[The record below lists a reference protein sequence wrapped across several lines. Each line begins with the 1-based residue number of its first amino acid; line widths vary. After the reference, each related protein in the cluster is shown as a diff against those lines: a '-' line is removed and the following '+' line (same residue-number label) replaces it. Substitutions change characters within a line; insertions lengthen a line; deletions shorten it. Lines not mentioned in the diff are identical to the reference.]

1 MFRFFLFFSLILTLI
16 NYRFCGYLCSL
27 KLLSLYFIRL
37 LSHVKNE
44 DLLMINLPLLQT
56 PITSA
61 PVLPV
66 LLNKKNR
73 RNLISFYSTKNERL
87 LDHFNLFS
95 CVRDLCK
102 HGIKFFIEGTSI
114 FSFRDRHAIGNS
126 LEKSKTLIL
135 LVSTV
140 TGRSYYTS
148 PFLKQLTII

>member
-1 MFRFFLFFSLILTLI
+1 MLFLVLFGFASFFLFFSLILTLI
-16 NYRFCGYLCSL
+16 NSRFRGYLCSL
-27 KLLSLYFIRL
+27 KLLSLYLYILL

-61 PVLPV
+61 PVLPD
-66 LLNKKNR
+66 LLNRKNR

-114 FSFRDRHAIGNS
+114 
-126 LEKSKTLIL
+126 
-135 LVSTV
+135 
-140 TGRSYYTS
+140 
-148 PFLKQLTII
+148 IIFIP